1 VPNNSEFA
9 MRPDEVTDAAGQL
22 DALADRMGK
31 LMQTE
36 APNLTVVAPGRDEV
50 SQRVASTL
58 NQVHADFAKSSDQ
71 GMNEVREIAATL
83 RAHTGHVVDVEQG
96 FAV

>member
-1 VPNNSEFA
+1 MPSNSEFS

-22 DALADRMGK
+22 DALADRIEK

-36 APNLTVVAPGRDEV
+36 APNLTVVASGRDEV

-58 NQVHADFAKSSDQ
+58 NDVHSDFAKSSGQ
-71 GMNEVREIAATL
+71 GANEVREIAATL
-83 RAHTGHVVDVEQG
+83 RAHTDRVVDAERD